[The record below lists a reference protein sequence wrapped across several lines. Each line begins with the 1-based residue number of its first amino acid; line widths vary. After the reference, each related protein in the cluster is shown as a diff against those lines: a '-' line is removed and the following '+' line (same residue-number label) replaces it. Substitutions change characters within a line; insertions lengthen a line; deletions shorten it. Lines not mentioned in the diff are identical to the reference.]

1 MNSRDIAHLD
11 PRLQP
16 LAKEFLA
23 RCQAAGVNAFL
34 TCTYRS
40 NAEQAKLYAIGRNG
54 DKRKKVTNAGP
65 GQSRHNATDAAGKP
79 ASTAFDIAI
88 KHADGS
94 LNWDAR
100 SKAWATA
107 GAIGMSLGLD
117 WGGSWA
123 KFKDAPHFQL
133 KL

>member
-1 MNSRDIAHLD
+1 MNSRDITHLD

-16 LAKEFLA
+16 LAKEFLS
-23 RCQAAGVNAFL
+23 RCQSAGVNAFL

-40 NAEQAKLYAIGRNG
+40 NAEQAKLYAKGRTAAG
-54 DKRKKVTNAGP
+54 PKVTNAAP
-65 GQSRHNATDAAGKP
+65 GKSRHNATDAAGKP

-107 GAIGMSLGLD
+107 GAIGMALGLD

-123 KFKDAPHFQL
+123 KFPDAPHFQL

>member
-16 LAKEFLA
+16 LAREFLA

-40 NAEQAKLYAIGRNG
+40 NAEQAKLYAKGRTAPG
-54 DKRKKVTNAGP
+54 PKVTNAAP
-65 GQSRHNATDAAGKP
+65 GKSRHNATDAAGKP